1 MRRAFGRDG
10 RQPTSARRSEPRYR
24 FDFIHVTILLRVT
37 DRVTERGDD
46 APPPFLS
53 LDFVYTP
60 SRDVGADLE
69 YFTNILGG
77 RVVFAIDSDETKV
90 AAVELTT
97 GPPLVV
103 LADHLG
109 GERPILVYRVDGLRA
124 TTAELQRRGWEAERT
139 LEIPQGPC
147 RSFRTPGGQ
156 RVAIYE
162 LTRPEVAEHF
172 SGRVD
177 F

>member
-1 MRRAFGRDG
+1 VWRAFGRHG
-10 RQPTSARRSEPRYR
+10 REPTDARRSEPRYR
-24 FDFIHVTILLRVT
+24 FAFIHVTILLRVT
-37 DRVTERGDD
+37 DRVTARGDD

-60 SRDVGADLE
+60 SRDVRTDLE

-124 TTAELQRRGWEAERT
+124 TTAELERRGWEAERT
-139 LEIPQGPC
+139 LEIPHGPC

>member
-1 MRRAFGRDG
+1 VRRARRRHG
-10 RQPTSARRSEPRYR
+10 RQPTDARRSEPFYR
-24 FDFIHVTILLRVT
+24 FAFIHVTILLRVT
-37 DRVTERGDD
+37 DPVTRGDD

-60 SRDVGADLE
+60 SRDVPADLE

-77 RVVFAIDSDETKV
+77 RVVFAIDSDGKNV
-90 AAVELTT
+90 AAIELTT

-103 LADHLG
+103 LAGHLG
-109 GERPILVYRVDGLRA
+109 GERPILVYRVDDLRVTA
-124 TTAELQRRGWEAERT
+124 AELKRRGWEAERT
-139 LEIPQGPC
+139 LEIPHGPC

>member
-1 MRRAFGRDG
+1 
-10 RQPTSARRSEPRYR
+10 
-24 FDFIHVTILLRVT
+24 VT
-37 DRVTERGDD
+37 DRVTARGDA

-60 SRDVGADLE
+60 SRDVRADLA

-77 RVVFAIDSDETKV
+77 RVMFAIDSNGTKV
-90 AAVELTT
+90 AAVELTE
-97 GPPLVV
+97 GPPLV
-103 LADHLG
+103 LLTDHLE
-109 GERPILVYRVDGLRA
+109 GERPILIYRVEDLDE
-124 TTAELQRRGWEAERT
+124 TLSILERRGLERQRV
-139 LEIPQGPC
+139 LEIPYGPC
-147 RSFRTPGGQ
+147 CSIGTPGGHRIAVYQ
-156 RVAIYE
+156 

>member
-1 MRRAFGRDG
+1 
-10 RQPTSARRSEPRYR
+10 
-24 FDFIHVTILLRVT
+24 VTILLRVT
-37 DRVTERGDD
+37 DRVTAVVND
-46 APPPFLS
+46 APLPFLS

-60 SRDVGADLE
+60 SPDVRADLE
-69 YFTNILGG
+69 YFTNTLGG
-77 RVVFAIDSDETKV
+77 RVVFAIDSNGTKV
-90 AAVELTT
+90 AAVELTSE
-97 GPPLVV
+97 PPLVV

-109 GERPILVYRVDGLRA
+109 GERPILVYRVADLRA
-124 TTAELQRRGWEAERT
+124 TAAELQHAGWKAERT
-139 LEIPQGPC
+139 LEIPHGPC

>member
-1 MRRAFGRDG
+1 M
-10 RQPTSARRSEPRYR
+10 
-24 FDFIHVTILLRVT
+24 
-37 DRVTERGDD
+37 
-46 APPPFLS
+46 S

-60 SRDVGADLE
+60 SRDVPADLL
-69 YFTNILGG
+69 YFTNLGG
-77 RVVFAIDSDETKV
+77 RVVFSIDSEGTKV
-90 AAVELTT
+90 AAIELTT

-109 GERPILVYRVDGLRA
+109 GERPILVYRVGDLRA
-124 TTAELQRRGWEAERT
+124 TAAELEHRGWEAERK

-147 RSFRTPGGQ
+147 SAFRTPGGQ

-162 LTRPEVAEHF
+162 LTRPDVAEHF

>member
-1 MRRAFGRDG
+1 VRRAVGRYG
-10 RQPTSARRSEPRYR
+10 CQPSDARRSEPRYR
-24 FDFIHVTILLRVT
+24 FAFIHVTILLRVT
-37 DRVTERGDD
+37 DRVTARGND

-60 SRDVGADLE
+60 SRDVPADLE
-69 YFTNILGG
+69 YFTNTLGG
-77 RVVFAIDSDETKV
+77 RVVFAIDSDGTKV

-97 GPPLVV
+97 GPPL
-103 LADHLG
+103 LLLTDHLS
-109 GERPILVYRVDGLRA
+109 GERPILVYRVDDLRVMA
-124 TTAELQRRGWEAERT
+124 TELQRRGWKAERT
-139 LEIPQGPC
+139 LEIPHGPC

>member
-1 MRRAFGRDG
+1 MRRAFGSHG
-10 RQPTSARRSEPRYR
+10 GQPPDARRSEPRYR
-24 FDFIHVTILLRVT
+24 LAFIHVTILLRVT
-37 DRVTERGDD
+37 DRVTVRNDD

-60 SRDVGADLE
+60 SRDVPADLE
-69 YFTNILGG
+69 YFTNTLGG
-77 RVVFAIDSDETKV
+77 RVVFAIDSDGTKV
-90 AAVELTT
+90 AAVELTI

-109 GERPILVYRVDGLRA
+109 GERPILVYRVDDLHA
-124 TTAELQRRGWEAERT
+124 TAAELERGGWKADRT
-139 LEIPQGPC
+139 LEIPHGPC

-162 LTRPEVAEHF
+162 LTRPEVAEYF

>member
-1 MRRAFGRDG
+1 VRRAFGRHG
-10 RQPTSARRSEPRYR
+10 GQPTDARRSESSYR
-24 FDFIHVTILLRVT
+24 FAFIHVAILLRVT
-37 DRVTERGDD
+37 DRVTARGND
-46 APPPFLS
+46 ARPPFES

-60 SRDVGADLE
+60 SPNVPADLE
-69 YFTNILGG
+69 YITTALGG
-77 RVVFAIDSDETKV
+77 RVVFAIDSDGTKV

-103 LADHLG
+103 LTDHLG
-109 GERPILVYRVDGLRA
+109 GERPILVYRVADLRT
-124 TTAELQRRGWEAERT
+124 TTAELQRRGWKAERT
-139 LEIPQGPC
+139 LEIPHGPC

-162 LTRPEVAEHF
+162 LTRPEVADHF